1 MIGKLKG
8 VVDSIDLDSAIID
21 VGGVGYLV
29 YCSSKTLQVL
39 QLSQTS
45 SLYIE
50 THVREDVIKLF
61 GFATTQEK
69 EIFLLLQSVNG
80 VGAKMSL
87 NIISQIDLGQLS
99 QAILT
104 RNKELLTSIS
114 GVGTK
119 TAERIIIE
127 LKNKKIF
134 SSNGF
139 YASSADAYSNDMQD
153 AIYALISLGLSKSEA
168 GLYVEQ
174 AVLQD
179 PNMQINDIIKQ
190 ALILRNK

>member
-21 VGGVGYLV
+21 LGGVGYLV

-39 QLSQTS
+39 QLGQVS

-104 RNKELLTSIS
+104 RNKELLTSVS

-134 SSNGF
+134 SSNV
-139 YASSADAYSNDMQD
+139 YASSAASYSNDMQD

>member
-8 VVDSIDLDSAIID
+8 LIEQIDLDSVIID

-29 YCSSKTLQVL
+29 YCSSRTLQTL
-39 QLSQTS
+39 QLSQIV

-50 THVREDVIKLF
+50 TYVREDAIKLF
-61 GFATTQEK
+61 GFATLHEK

-87 NIISQIDLGQLS
+87 NIISQIDLGQLG

-104 RNKELLTSIS
+104 RNKEILTSIS
-114 GVGTK
+114 GVGAK

-134 SSNGF
+134 SSN
-139 YASSADAYSNDMQD
+139 SSYSSSTYSNDMQD
-153 AIYALISLGLSKSEA
+153 AISALISLGLAKSEA
-168 GLYVEQ
+168 VSCVEQ
-174 AVLQD
+174 AAAQD

-190 ALILRNK
+190 ALILRYK

>member
-8 VVDSIDLDSAIID
+8 LIEQIDLDSVIID

-29 YCSSKTLQVL
+29 YCSSRTLQTL
-39 QLSQTS
+39 QLSQIV

-50 THVREDVIKLF
+50 TYVREDAIKLF
-61 GFATTQEK
+61 GFATLHEK

-87 NIISQIDLGQLS
+87 NIISQIDLGQLG

-104 RNKELLTSIS
+104 RNKEILTSIS
-114 GVGTK
+114 GVGAK

-134 SSNGF
+134 SSN
-139 YASSADAYSNDMQD
+139 SSYSSSTYSNDMQD
-153 AIYALISLGLSKSEA
+153 AISALISLGLAKSEA
-168 GLYVEQ
+168 VSCVEQ
-174 AVLQD
+174 AAAQD